1 MIRVVRAKGLICTSS
16 VSGSINLG
24 GWNVVS
30 GDAWSGG
37 AGAGDGLHQGIR
49 HPSGRPYLNAHHH
62 HRALLRR

>member
-1 MIRVVRAKGLICTSS
+1 MIRVVRAKGMICTSS

-37 AGAGDGLHQGIR
+37 AGAGGG
-49 HPSGRPYLNAHHH
+49 SGMGGWTDNGGDAWL
-62 HRALLRR
+62 